1 MGGAVYQNWC
11 GLGEMG
17 VITKNFHSI
26 PLIKLA
32 GLDSLI
38 FDPDHQS
45 FNYREL
51 NYHCTGLIINVSI

>member
-1 MGGAVYQNWC
+1 MGGAVYQNGC

-32 GLDSLI
+32 GLDSLP
-38 FDPDHQS
+38 FS
-45 FNYREL
+45 STLSR
-51 NYHCTGLIINVSI
+51 INDRSS